1 MEAEKLLVKMAI
13 EEEREEGK
21 EGEGERQQDTVSSSG
36 RVKTIRKMLLKGNQ

>member
-21 EGEGERQQDTVSSSG
+21 EGGGRQQDTVSSSG

>member
-13 EEEREEGK
+13 EEERGEER
-21 EGEGERQQDTVSSSG
+21 EEGERQQDTVSSSG